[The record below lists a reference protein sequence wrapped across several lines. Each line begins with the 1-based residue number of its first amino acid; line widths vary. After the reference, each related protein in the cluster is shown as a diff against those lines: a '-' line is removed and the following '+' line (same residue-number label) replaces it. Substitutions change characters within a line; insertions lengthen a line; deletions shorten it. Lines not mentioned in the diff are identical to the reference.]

1 VALDVASL
9 TQSIDEMWALKER
22 EIRRMYVDDTTKTL
36 ILERARDFYR
46 NVVNAIQLQHQ
57 AETGQPVPR
66 QLPQANNP
74 AS

>member
-1 VALDVASL
+1 MALDVASL